1 VIDERVIGERFRALA
16 PELSERGRRI
26 WAASEARVL
35 GRGGIAAVSRASG
48 ISENTIRKGIRE
60 IDAGERLEQGRVR
73 RRGGGR
79 KSITENDPD
88 LAVVLERLVAEDC
101 RGDPMQVLLWTSK
114 SVRRLA
120 ELLREQG
127 HEVHFT
133 TVAGLLRSLGY
144 SLQSN
149 RKALEG
155 AQHADR
161 DAQFRWINA
170 RVGAAIAA
178 GDPAISIDTKKKE
191 LVGEF
196 KNAGQEW
203 HPKGQAPRVN
213 THDFPSMA
221 SGKAIPF
228 GVYDIA
234 SNEGFVNVGITAET
248 AQLAVASIRAWWQ
261 ELGSE
266 RYPAARALQITAD
279 CGGGNG
285 NRIRL
290 WKTELQKL
298 ADETGLTIRVCH
310 FPPGTSKWNK
320 IEHRLFCHISQN
332 WRGRPLIS
340 YQVIINSIAATT
352 TSAGLKVYARLD
364 EHDYPKKIEVTD
376 AELAAVNLTPD
387 PFHPEWNYSISP
399 STNPAG

>member
-1 VIDERVIGERFRALA
+1 
-16 PELSERGRRI
+16 
-26 WAASEARVL
+26 
-35 GRGGIAAVSRASG
+35 
-48 ISENTIRKGIRE
+48 
-60 IDAGERLEQGRVR
+60 
-73 RRGGGR
+73 
-79 KSITENDPD
+79 
-88 LAVVLERLVAEDC
+88 
-101 RGDPMQVLLWTSK
+101 
-114 SVRRLA
+114 
-120 ELLREQG
+120 
-127 HEVHFT
+127 
-133 TVAGLLRSLGY
+133 LRSLGY

-149 RKALEG
+149 RKTLEG
-155 AQHADR
+155 AQHPDR
-161 DAQFRWINA
+161 DQQFCLINE

-178 GDPAISIDTKKKE
+178 GEPAISIDTKKKE

-196 KNAGQEW
+196 KNAGREW
-203 HPKGQAPRVN
+203 RPAGGPIRVS
-213 THDFPSMA
+213 THDFPSQA
-221 SGKAIPF
+221 IGKAIPY

-234 SNEGFVNVGITAET
+234 SDEGFVNVGITSET

-285 NRIRL
+285 NRTRL

-298 ADETGLTIRVCH
+298 ADDTGLEIRVCH

-352 TSAGLKVYARLD
+352 TSTGLKVYARLD
-364 EHDYPKKIEVTD
+364 ERDYPKKVDVT
-376 AELAAVNLTPD
+376 EGQLAAVNLAAD
-387 PFHPEWNYSISP
+387 PFHPEWNYAISP
-399 STNPAG
+399 SRNPAG

>member
-1 VIDERVIGERFRALA
+1 VVDEWLIGERFRALA

-35 GRGGIAAVSRASG
+35 GRGGIAAVARASG

-60 IDAGERLEQGRVR
+60 VDAGERLEEGRVR

-79 KSITENDPD
+79 KPIEESDPE
-88 LAVVLERLVAEDC
+88 LIAALERLVAEDC

-114 SVRRLA
+114 SVRKLAA
-120 ELLREQG
+120 ELRELG

-133 TVAGLLRSLGY
+133 TVAALLRSLGY

-149 RKALEG
+149 RKTMEG
-155 AQHADR
+155 AQHPDR
-161 DAQFRWINA
+161 DAQFRLINE

-178 GDPAISIDTKKKE
+178 GEPAISIDTKKKE

-196 KNAGQEW
+196 KNAGREW
-203 HPKGQAPRVN
+203 RPKGDPIGVS
-213 THDFPSMA
+213 THDFPSQA
-221 SGKAIPF
+221 IGKAIPF
-228 GVYDIA
+228 GVYDIKA
-234 SNEGFVNVGITAET
+234 NEGFVNVGITAET

-261 ELGSE
+261 DMGCE

-298 ADETGLTIRVCH
+298 ADETGLQIRVCH

-320 IEHRLFCHISQN
+320 IEHRLFCHISQS

-352 TSAGLKVYARLD
+352 TSSGLKVFARLD
-364 EHDYPKKIEVTD
+364 EREYPKKVQVTD
-376 AELAAVNLTPD
+376 DQLAAVNLTRD
-387 PFHPEWNYSISP
+387 SFHPEWNYVISP
-399 STNPAG
+399 APNPAA